1 MEPSVQ
7 EQYFALL
14 KAYVAQREERSLNG
28 LSELGREMVR
38 AALPQEE
45 IAELHTEALVRLTQE
60 MPGMSLRDTLLPTTC
75 CLVELLMAY
84 SQGVTERKQVEQ
96 ERSWRS
102 QAQAELKQ
110 HAEELARSNADLE
123 QFAYVASHDMQEPL
137 RKIQTFG
144 DRLLSKYNHVLDERG
159 QDYLRRM
166 QNAAGR
172 MSTMIKD
179 LLEYSRVT
187 TGTKPFVSV
196 DLVKVVRDVVA
207 DLEIRIEQEG
217 GRVDI
222 GALPTIEADPTQMRL
237 LMMNLI
243 DNALKFHKEEEPPM
257 VKVYAEASN
266 GSVRIIVEDNG
277 IGFDETHAGLIFMVF
292 QRLHGRSD
300 YEGTGIGLAMCS
312 KIVERHGGTIIAK
325 STRGQGA
332 TFMVTLPGP
341 TLRVR

>member
-1 MEPSVQ
+1 MMEQSVR

-14 KAYVAQREERSLNG
+14 KAYVAQSEERSLNG

-38 AALPQEE
+38 AAFSQEE

-60 MPGMSLRDTLLPTTC
+60 MPGMSLLDTLLPSSS
-75 CLVELLMAY
+75 CLVEVLMAY
-84 SQGVTERKQVEQ
+84 SQGFTQRKQ
-96 ERSWRS
+96 
-102 QAQAELKQ
+102 AEAKLKQ
-110 HAEELARSNADLE
+110 NAEELARSNADLE
-123 QFAYVASHDMQEPL
+123 EFAYVASHDLQEPL
-137 RKIQTFG
+137 RKIQTFS
-144 DRLLSKYNHVLDERG
+144 DRLLSKYNDVLDERG

-179 LLEYSRVT
+179 LLEYTRVT

-196 DLVKVVRDVVA
+196 DLVKVVRDVVS
-207 DLEIRIEQEG
+207 DLEIAIEREG

-222 GALPTIEADPTQMRL
+222 GALPTIEADPTQMRQ
-237 LMMNLI
+237 LMGNLI
-243 DNALKFHKEEEPPM
+243 DNALKFHKEGESPM
-257 VKVYAEASN
+257 VKVHAEASN
-266 GSVRIIVEDNG
+266 GSVRITVEDNG

-312 KIVERHGGTIIAK
+312 KIVERHGGNIIAK

-341 TLRVR
+341 TLRVA